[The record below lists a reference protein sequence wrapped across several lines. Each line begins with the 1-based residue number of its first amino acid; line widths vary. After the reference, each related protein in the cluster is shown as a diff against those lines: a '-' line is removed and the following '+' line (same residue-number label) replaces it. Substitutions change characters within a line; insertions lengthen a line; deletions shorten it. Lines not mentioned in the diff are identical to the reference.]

1 MASRL
6 NNDLSVDPGYSAGTK
21 DLWWCAKLLGDK
33 YYAERS
39 SVSNAEA
46 HLGHCANAKYF
57 LAVRILEST
66 APKVDEGKGTFQAG
80 SASGEVRAFNLG
92 TSKDLG
98 GFRFRARNTDL
109 VTNRDGRGRDYTSAA
124 NDLDSQIS
132 SQVRAGIAKHL
143 GGS

>member
-1 MASRL
+1 M
-6 NNDLSVDPGYSAGTK
+6 
-21 DLWWCAKLLGDK
+21 
-33 YYAERS
+33 
-39 SVSNAEA
+39 
-46 HLGHCANAKYF
+46 
-57 LAVRILEST
+57 RILEST

-80 SASGEVRAFNLG
+80 SASGEIRAFNLG